1 MRLATA
7 LLLVALA
14 PRRAEAAP
22 EADWILTLVNGDVL
36 HCQLQAIEADRL
48 VVVWA
53 VAPDEPLKLDL
64 AAVSHVAR
72 EGKEAGVAEPP
83 SNQDILRLLDDSV
96 LYGRAVSIG
105 PTGIEFEV
113 PQVGRLLIPA
123 EDIVDLQRGRQ
134 EVQLPEARDGEFAVA
149 TRGGVA
155 LAGKLV
161 ADDRGRLVLEGAGVT
176 ATIDYESLA
185 ALAFPRPKLRAG
197 ADTDTPAVAGIE
209 IKLRNG
215 SVIAGKSPAL
225 EGGILRLKTGGI
237 EARVPTADIASIS
250 FREYGPPL
258 GRSGLRTMLV
268 WTRWSDPAEELP
280 RTMEIVKAET
290 QGRWRIVESAAD
302 KYDDAFR
309 SELLAARTLLIP
321 EMEKLPSPPTD
332 GADMKPLLEAFLRS
346 GGNVVVCGPQGHHLQ
361 WLKDAGLVDL
371 VGAGQVDGAE
381 VTFTHKGA
389 AMCKGIKAFPA
400 MNATNTYV
408 IQGADAFAIAEAN
421 GKSAVVG
428 RRVGRGYVIVVGAD
442 YYSTN
447 EGASKLLGQMIQAK

>member
-1 MRLATA
+1 MRLAAA

-14 PRRAEAAP
+14 PRRADATP
-22 EADWILTLVNGDVL
+22 EAEWILTLANGDVL
-36 HCQLQAIEADRL
+36 HCQLRAIEADRL

-72 EGKEAGVAEPP
+72 EGKDGGAAEPP

-96 LYGRAVSIG
+96 LYGRAVSIA

-123 EDIVDLQRGRQ
+123 ADIVDLQRGRQ

-149 TRGGVA
+149 TRSGVA
-155 LAGKLV
+155 LSGKLV

-176 ATIDYESLA
+176 ATIDYDSLA
-185 ALAFPRPKLRAG
+185 ALAFPRPTLRA
-197 ADTDTPAVAGIE
+197 ADTDAPPVAGIE

-225 EGGILRLKTGGI
+225 DGGILRLKTGGI

-268 WTRWSDPAEELP
+268 WGRWSDPAEELP
-280 RTMEIVKAET
+280 STMEIVKAET
-290 QGRWRIVESAAD
+290 QGRWRIIESTAE

-321 EMEKLPSPPTD
+321 EMEKLPTPPTD
-332 GADMKPLLEAFLRS
+332 AGEMKPLLEAFLRS

-361 WLKDAGLVDL
+361 WMKDAGLTDL
-371 VGAGQVDGAE
+371 GGAGQVDGAE
-381 VTFTHKGA
+381 VTLTPKGA
-389 AMCKGIKAFPA
+389 ALCKGIKAFPA

-408 IQGADAFAIAEAN
+408 IQAADTFAIAEAG
-421 GKSAVVG
+421 GKAVVVG
-428 RRVGRGYVIVVGAD
+428 RRVGRGYVIVVGSD

-447 EGASKLLGQMIQAK
+447 EGSSKLLGQMIQVK